1 MQFVLADHIAAGYC
15 VVYCDD
21 IAIFSMSDDPMVHLQ
36 HVEAVLASLREHQLL
51 TKGSKCEFMRR
62 EAEFVGLLRG
72 TKHP

>member
-1 MQFVLADHIAAGYC
+1 
-15 VVYCDD
+15 
-21 IAIFSMSDDPMVHLQ
+21 MSDDPMVHLQ

-51 TKGSKCEFMRR
+51 VKGSKCEFMRR